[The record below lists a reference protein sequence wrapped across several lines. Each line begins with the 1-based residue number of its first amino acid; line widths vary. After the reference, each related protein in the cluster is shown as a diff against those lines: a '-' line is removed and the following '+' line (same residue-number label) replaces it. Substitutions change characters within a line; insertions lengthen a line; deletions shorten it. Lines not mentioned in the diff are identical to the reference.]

1 MLIVLDTNVI
11 VSGLINPHGAP
22 ARLIDLLLSTA
33 VQLAY
38 DDRILA
44 EYEEVL
50 SRPVF
55 GFSTRDIDALLDH
68 IRLFGLAALVADSPL
83 RDCPDPSD
91 LPFAEVALA
100 SHADALVTG
109 NAAHFDF
116 LRRWGV
122 RVVAPAEFI
131 ASL

>member
-1 MLIVLDTNVI
+1 MLVVLDTNVI
-11 VSGLINPHGAP
+11 VSGLINPHGPP
-22 ARLIDLLLSTA
+22 ARLLDLVLSTL
-33 VQLAY
+33 VQVAY

-44 EYEEVL
+44 EYREVL

-68 IRLFGLAALVADSPL
+68 IRLSGRAVLVPSGSL
-83 RDCPDPSD
+83 QDCPDPGD

-100 SHADALVTG
+100 SRADALVTG
-109 NAAHFDF
+109 NAAHFEF

-122 RVVAPAEFI
+122 RVFLPA
-131 ASL
+131 